1 MCYHNTEIHAP
12 SEGLEEGFFLASA
25 NCQEPHIFHRLWQQP
40 LHPPLQVIPSHL
52 FLWGH
57 Y

>member
-40 LHPPLQVIPSHL
+40 LHPLLQVIPSHL